1 MSYGNK
7 AIADA
12 MALGREDAALGKPR
26 RYDFTSAVEKEAYDL
41 SYEKHEGQLAYLLSI
56 RACDVDVSDLKGVCG
71 L

>member
-12 MALGREDAALGKPR
+12 MALGKEDAALGKPR
-26 RYDFTSAVEKEAYDL
+26 RYDFTSPIEKEAYDL
-41 SYEKHEGQLAYLLSI
+41 SYEKHEGPIAHLIST
-56 RACDVDVSDLKGVCG
+56 RVRDVDISDIRGVCG

>member
-12 MALGREDAALGKPR
+12 MALGKEDAALGKPR
-26 RYDFTSAVEKEAYDL
+26 RYDFTSPIEKEAYDL
-41 SYEKHEGQLAYLLSI
+41 SYEKHEGQLAYLLSNNI
-56 RACDVDVSDLKGVCG
+56 RDVDVSDLAEVCG